1 MERRNEYG
9 LLIGGEWVAAEG
21 GKTSETRNPATG
33 EVLARV
39 AAASPADVDRAV
51 KAARAAFEGW
61 STTSPAER
69 SAILLRIADDLE
81 KEADFF
87 AKIETMDNGKPI
99 RETSLVDVPLS
110 VDHFR
115 YFAGCLRA
123 EEGSAVRIDNDTMSL
138 VLHEPIG
145 VVGQIIPWNFP
156 LLMGAWKLAPAL
168 AAGNTVVI
176 KPSSTTPLSLLHLAE
191 IISRHVPAGVVNVIT
206 GSGRTAGDA
215 MLKHPGFD
223 KLAFTGSTEVGVDVA
238 KAAAERLIPATLE
251 LGGKSANILF
261 ADCNLERAV
270 EGVQIGILF
279 NQGQVCCAG
288 SRLFIER
295 KIYDQVLERLAE
307 AFKAVKVG
315 DPMDPATQM
324 GAQINEAQVERV
336 LRYVEITKKDGARI
350 LAGGERAKVPGLES
364 GAFMQPTLIADVQ
377 NDQCVAQEEI
387 FGPVVV
393 AIPFDTEEEVVRMA
407 NDSEYGLGGAVWT
420 QDINRAMRV
429 ARDVRTGR
437 MWVNTY
443 NELPAHAPFGGYKR
457 SGIGRETHKMMLEHY
472 SQVKNIFVS
481 LAEGKRGFF

>member
-1 MERRNEYG
+1 M
-9 LLIGGEWVAAEG
+9 
-21 GKTSETRNPATG
+21 
-33 EVLARV
+33 
-39 AAASPADVDRAV
+39 
-51 KAARAAFEGW
+51 
-61 STTSPAER
+61 
-69 SAILLRIADDLE
+69 
-81 KEADFF
+81 
-87 AKIETMDNGKPI
+87 
-99 RETSLVDVPLS
+99 
-110 VDHFR
+110 
-115 YFAGCLRA
+115 
-123 EEGSAVRIDNDTMSL
+123 
-138 VLHEPIG
+138 
-145 VVGQIIPWNFP
+145 
-156 LLMGAWKLAPAL
+156 
-168 AAGNTVVI
+168 
-176 KPSSTTPLSLLHLAE
+176 
-191 IISRHVPAGVVNVIT
+191 
-206 GSGRTAGDA
+206 
-215 MLKHPGFD
+215 
-223 KLAFTGSTEVGVDVA
+223 GVDVA

-261 ADCNLERAV
+261 ADCNLERAI

-324 GAQINEAQVERV
+324 GAQINDGQVERV
-336 LRYVEITKKDGARI
+336 LRYVEIAKKDGARI

-364 GAFMQPTLIADVQ
+364 GAFMQPTLIADVK